1 MTIQFRL
8 GSNDHKPV
16 EDFLSRDHA
25 GTGAIVLDTKAARHQ
40 SGAAD
45 AARRAGVA
53 VYWEPATER
62 LASEGCGLEKYPTWG
77 GQPYDL
83 DVLAVSAKERGSLVE
98 LVLAAH
104 PESVT
109 HVTAPHFYVTGP
121 RSAHLNVMLAEMTRL
136 AADRPVRALLTI
148 ANKPGLTLGA
158 DLASEYA
165 AAGITDIE
173 IRLSPLG
180 GDDESLRKIRDAY
193 ATIRLFKEAGLHVTL
208 GHSGNIGQIAVAMG
222 HADAYSVGVGML
234 ERVNHRSLI
243 NRQKQPPKPRTDD
256 NPGGGPTAG
265 IYLPGIAATVTRRA
279 GKKLLENTDIR
290 TSLGCRIGSCSNSV
304 RGPADDPRGHY
315 LHARAT
321 EMSKMLERPEAWR
334 PTLEIERLRQANQ
347 LRRRIN
353 KYYLGDD
360 VTELKTRTL
369 MSLVNGIEEQ
379 RQAS

>member
-1 MTIQFRL
+1 M
-8 GSNDHKPV
+8 
-16 EDFLSRDHA
+16 
-25 GTGAIVLDTKAARHQ
+25 
-40 SGAAD
+40 
-45 AARRAGVA
+45 
-53 VYWEPATER
+53 
-62 LASEGCGLEKYPTWG
+62 
-77 GQPYDL
+77 
-83 DVLAVSAKERGSLVE
+83 
-98 LVLAAH
+98 
-104 PESVT
+104 
-109 HVTAPHFYVTGP
+109 
-121 RSAHLNVMLAEMTRL
+121 
-136 AADRPVRALLTI
+136 
-148 ANKPGLTLGA
+148 
-158 DLASEYA
+158 EYA

-193 ATIRLFKEAGLHVTL
+193 TTIRLFKEAGLHVTL

-290 TSLGCRIGSCSNSV
+290 TSLGCRIGSCSSSV

-315 LHARAT
+315 LHARAR